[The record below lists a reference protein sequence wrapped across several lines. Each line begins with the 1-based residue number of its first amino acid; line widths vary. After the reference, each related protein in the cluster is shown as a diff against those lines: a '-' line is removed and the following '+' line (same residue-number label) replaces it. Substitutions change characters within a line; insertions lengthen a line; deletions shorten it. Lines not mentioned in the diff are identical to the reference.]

1 MSERELTKADGAL
14 RDAHRDVTLARLRL
28 DDLHQGV
35 SMASTALSEAEL
47 YARGLSPESWMQSV
61 APEDLGRVGGLC
73 DSAALVGV
81 EIASHLKTAS
91 ESIEEARRA
100 LERVDRGGLEG
111 PVAADLAVL
120 EARTAAVGEV
130 VDLALP
136 MATAASEHLYSAAHG
151 VGAGRVPGGY
161 ATGVDP
167 IPAVTFGSLSVVS
180 NDLGRA
186 EADERHLGR
195 TVDRAEARI
204 AQVATEAECI
214 TADARARL
222 GHSQSHQQ
230 ASSHVAVAVS
240 FEGPSR

>member
-1 MSERELTKADGAL
+1 MSERELTKADWAL
-14 RDAHRDVTLARLRL
+14 RDAHREVTLARLRL

-35 SMASTALSEAEL
+35 STASTALSEAEL
-47 YARGLSPESWMQSV
+47 QARGLSPESWMQSI
-61 APEDLGRVGGLC
+61 ASEDLGRVGRLC

-81 EIASHLKTAS
+81 EIASHLKTAG
-91 ESIEEARRA
+91 ESIEDARRA

-111 PVAADLAVL
+111 PAAADLAAL
-120 EARTAAVGEV
+120 EARTAAIGEV

-151 VGAGRVPGGY
+151 VGAGRTPGGY
-161 ATGVDP
+161 ATGVQT
-167 IPAVTFGSLSVVS
+167 IPAVAFGSLSVVS

-195 TVDRAEARI
+195 TVDRAEASI
-204 AQVATEAECI
+204 AKVATEAECI
-214 TADARARL
+214 TGDARARL
-222 GHSQSHQQ
+222 GHSQSQQQ
-230 ASSHVAVAVS
+230 ASSHVAAAFS